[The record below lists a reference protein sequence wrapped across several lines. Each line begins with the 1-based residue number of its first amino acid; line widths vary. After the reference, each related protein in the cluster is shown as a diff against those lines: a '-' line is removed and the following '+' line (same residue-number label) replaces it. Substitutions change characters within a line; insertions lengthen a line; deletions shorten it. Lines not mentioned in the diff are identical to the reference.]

1 MHMQVRMICPLS
13 RMAKLG
19 QDTSTRP
26 KSASSGTNAG
36 RKGVSKPPAP
46 RFRHLH
52 DLFERVRP
60 PPRPKFAARSRRS
73 FLCPLMTSFSQ
84 WRACVSVFVDVI
96 AARPFVLE
104 ARVGQAAHASRRVA
118 RRLYTSRTRFGS
130 RQGVADLDSAR
141 RLVLEGH

>member
-1 MHMQVRMICPLS
+1 MQVRMICPLS

-52 DLFERVRP
+52 DLFERVQP

-73 FLCPLMTSFSQ
+73 FFVSSYDVVFTM
-84 WRACVSVFVDVI
+84 ACVCVCLRRRHRS
-96 AARPFVLE
+96 E
-104 ARVGQAAHASRRVA
+104 ALCAGSSSRAS
-118 RRLYTSRTRFGS
+118 GS
-130 RQGVADLDSAR
+130 RVTAGRAEALYLEDTFRKQTR
-141 RLVLEGH
+141 RRGFGFCASPRA